1 MLKYS
6 TWTEITVWGQKLLN
20 LNQTSFALRE
30 NALLTAAWGCALPAR
45 QLRKMLLQLMPPLL
59 FKMLLFPVS
68 SVVTTKNEVWTWF
81 IKPMQTVGQKVL
93 ENDYF
98 HQSSKQLLCFQSL
111 VGELQNG
118 GRTSSGTSPPCW
130 NVFDFYGSLNWS
142 QMCEVPFPFSMK
154 QTQGLSQSPSHAVI
168 RPGSQLRLCRA
179 LLQPCA
185 DPFSQGNGT
194 SGETVVLPLPRIYG
208 TGGREAGKE
217 VSQTMSLLTSLFF
230 SWQLSVCTSSL
241 KGTHVRVPIL
251 AWFLLTL
258 GLEKEV
264 LVMLV
269 IPTAARL
276 FPFEIM
282 LCSLGSKMCFSKLI
296 SPEAAGTRAPVDSMV
311 NMDLVFFCISK
322 FPTAQGADALPQTS
336 QMQ

>member
-1 MLKYS
+1 MDRNNSLG
-6 TWTEITVWGQKLLN
+6 EKLLN

-45 QLRKMLLQLMPPLL
+45 QLWKMLLQLMPPLL

-68 SVVTTKNEVWTWF
+68 SVITTKNEVWTWF
-81 IKPMQTVGQKVL
+81 IKPMQTVVQKVL
-93 ENDYF
+93 ENSYF

-111 VGELQNG
+111 
-118 GRTSSGTSPPCW
+118 GRRAPKWRKDIQWDFTTWHW
-130 NVFDFYGSLNWS
+130 NVFDFYGSLKWS

-168 RPGSQLRLCRA
+168 RPRSQLRLCRV
-179 LLQPCA
+179 LLQPVLTLS
-185 DPFSQGNGT
+185 PTGSGT
-194 SGETVVLPLPRIYG
+194 SGETVVLTLPCIYG

-217 VSQTMSLLTSLFF
+217 VSQAVSLLASLFF
-230 SWQLSVCTSSL
+230 SNGCLNWQLSVCISSL

-264 LVMLV
+264 LETLV
-269 IPTAARL
+269 IPTAARV
-276 FPFEIM
+276 FAFEIM
-282 LCSLGSKMCFSKLI
+282 LCSLGSKICFSKL
-296 SPEAAGTRAPVDSMV
+296 
-311 NMDLVFFCISK
+311 
-322 FPTAQGADALPQTS
+322 Q
-336 QMQ
+336 